1 MERHTLDKASYGLVF
16 PQSQSD
22 ARLQVSV
29 KEHRRFSGYWILR
42 DREFRLTASG
52 APGVQCR
59 VARVKLY

>member
-42 DREFRLTASG
+42 DREFLD
-52 APGVQCR
+52 
-59 VARVKLY
+59 